1 MSAKPLPTV
10 VLEPVFV
17 RDQQRRLRLVMDLL
31 EQELRQP
38 QTPLD
43 QHHEQNTKTEV
54 QWQATMGRRL
64 SRQPVAESD
73 LHRHLLLQQTQASA
87 GPTQEHAGD

>member
-10 VLEPVFV
+10 VLETVFV

-54 QWQATMGRRL
+54 HEDEDR
-64 SRQPVAESD
+64 
-73 LHRHLLLQQTQASA
+73 RHLRPRLQ
-87 GPTQEHAGD
+87 HAAAAE

>member
-31 EQELRQP
+31 EQELRQR
-38 QTPLD
+38 QMPLE
-43 QHHEQNTKTEV
+43 QHSEQNTTTEV
-54 QWQATMGRRL
+54 HENEDRSHLRPRL
-64 SRQPVAESD
+64 QHAAAAE
-73 LHRHLLLQQTQASA
+73 
-87 GPTQEHAGD
+87 

>member
-17 RDQQRRLRLVMDLL
+17 RDQQRRLRLVMDIL
-31 EQELRQP
+31 EQQLRQP

-43 QHHEQNTKTEV
+43 QHHEQNPKTEV
-54 QWQATMGRRL
+54 HEDEDR
-64 SRQPVAESD
+64 
-73 LHRHLLLQQTQASA
+73 RHLRPRLQ
-87 GPTQEHAGD
+87 HAAAAK

>member
-38 QTPLD
+38 QTPLAQD
-43 QHHEQNTKTEV
+43 NEQKTTTEV
-54 QWQATMGRRL
+54 HEDEDR
-64 SRQPVAESD
+64 
-73 LHRHLLLQQTQASA
+73 RHLRPRLQ
-87 GPTQEHAGD
+87 HAAAAE

>member
-43 QHHEQNTKTEV
+43 QQGKT
-54 QWQATMGRRL
+54 
-64 SRQPVAESD
+64 
-73 LHRHLLLQQTQASA
+73 QQTEKISHRNLRNFKR
-87 GPTQEHAGD
+87 PVV